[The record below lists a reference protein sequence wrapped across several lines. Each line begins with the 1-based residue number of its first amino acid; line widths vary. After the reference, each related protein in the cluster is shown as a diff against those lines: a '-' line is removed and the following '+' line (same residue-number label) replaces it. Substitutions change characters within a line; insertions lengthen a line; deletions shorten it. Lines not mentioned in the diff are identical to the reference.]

1 MLYQKFPFGIWDD
14 PNFTYCFRANIS
26 QTNWLVLIEACCH
39 QQSTVCGLAMACLS
53 LCWCRIPPD
62 LTQECVL
69 GDDEGRIW
77 YCPLEIVDIPSPG
90 GTKRHFCFL
99 WSPSSGINTAS
110 CNLSLELSKTLRH
123 LMTPQGRLSSSW
135 RAGGR
140 GRRGEWGTMGGVL
153 KPRQLVEVDL
163 RHNCDSGHRNDW
175 LQCSL
180 HLSPGPFSLDCCIVS
195 KDKRHIEMS
204 VCTQLGGGLFNTSIA
219 STVFQNHAVSFCK
232 LYQQRL
238 KTLGQMAQLWGMK
251 NNLVPN
257 VMFFNTPFMVGC
269 SADPLGN
276 NVAFCVGSTSPPF
289 SLPCSEK

>member
-1 MLYQKFPFGIWDD
+1 MLYQKFPFEIWND

-26 QTNWLVLIEACCH
+26 QITNWLVLIEACCH
-39 QQSTVCGLAMACLS
+39 QQSTVCGLALACLS

-123 LMTPQGRLSSSW
+123 LMTLQGRLSSSW

-140 GRRGEWGTMGGVL
+140 GRRGDGVGCGGVPTFWTTTACGGRFKTQL
-153 KPRQLVEVDL
+153 WQRPQKWLTAVQSPSKPRPIITGLLHCLKRQEA
-163 RHNCDSGHRNDW
+163 HRD
-175 LQCSL
+175 
-180 HLSPGPFSLDCCIVS
+180 VS
-195 KDKRHIEMS
+195 VHPIGR
-204 VCTQLGGGLFNTSIA
+204 
-219 STVFQNHAVSFCK
+219 
-232 LYQQRL
+232 
-238 KTLGQMAQLWGMK
+238 W
-251 NNLVPN
+251 
-257 VMFFNTPFMVGC
+257 
-269 SADPLGN
+269 
-276 NVAFCVGSTSPPF
+276 AF
-289 SLPCSEK
+289 